1 MRARAEHAHR
11 TAALS
16 APSRRG
22 KIAAMPSAPRAKFQR
37 DALWNYASV
46 AVLTVCGFG
55 LYVLISRVYDEAT
68 LGVFQLVYAVYV
80 FASQLAVGGIDRSVL
95 RAIAEHQGDRA
106 QRSRVLVGSLVP
118 TLGIALA
125 ASAAYYFARDGIAAS
140 FESPGVARGMAVS
153 APGLFFFALN
163 KVGLAA
169 VNGMQ
174 RMRAFAVYQAL
185 RYVLIFAG
193 CVAAVLAD
201 LPGEELAIVFTI
213 SEGVLF
219 VLLAIE
225 VVRQIAWPLDAG
237 WKSWCSEHVHYGAKS
252 VLSGVLLELNTRID
266 VLMIG
271 VYLSDTAVGLY
282 AWAVQIADGVFQLL
296 VVLQNVY
303 NPILA
308 RHIAAGERAEL
319 AAVVRRGKLWT
330 YAGMVVG
337 GAAAVALYPLALDIL
352 TGKPE
357 FAASFVP
364 FAWLML
370 GIVVAS
376 GYIPFAQTL
385 LMAGF
390 PGSHTLYMALTV
402 ATNVIGNALLIP
414 LYGIVGAAIA
424 TAISFALS
432 VVYLRVLV
440 KARAGIAL

>member
-1 MRARAEHAHR
+1 
-11 TAALS
+11 
-16 APSRRG
+16 
-22 KIAAMPSAPRAKFQR
+22 MPSAPRAKFQR

-80 FASQLAVGGIDRSVL
+80 FASQLAVGGVDRSVL
-95 RAIAEHQGDRA
+95 RAIAEHADDRV

-125 ASAAYYFARDGIAAS
+125 ASATYYFARDAIAAW
-140 FESPGVARGMAVS
+140 FDSPGVARGMAVS

-169 VNGMQ
+169 VNGLQ

-193 CVAAVLAD
+193 CLAAVLAD

-219 VLLAIE
+219 VLLAVE
-225 VVRQIAWPLDAG
+225 VSRQLAWPFDAG
-237 WKSWCSEHVHYGAKS
+237 WKSWCAEHVRYGAKS
-252 VLSGVLLELNTRID
+252 VLSGVLLELNTRVD

-271 VYLSDTAVGLY
+271 VYLSDTAVGIY

-308 RHIAAGERAEL
+308 RHIAAGERAQL
-319 AAVVRRGKLWT
+319 AVVVRRGKLWT
-330 YAGMVVG
+330 YAGMVVA
-337 GAAAVALYPLALDIL
+337 GAAAVALYPIALDIL

-357 FAASFVP
+357 FAASYP
-364 FAWLML
+364 SFAWLML
-370 GIVVAS
+370 GVVVAS

-390 PGSHTLYMALTV
+390 PGSHTLYMTLTV
-402 ATNVIGNALLIP
+402 GTNVIGNALLIP
-414 LYGIVGAAIA
+414 RFGIAGAAIA

-440 KARAGIAL
+440 KARVGVAL